1 MTKSTDNGLYDI
13 ELIVCDKKIKKI
25 QKNNSQI
32 DDFLIDENIIFFL
45 TLSSADF
52 Y

>member
-1 MTKSTDNGLYDI
+1 MTKSTDNRLYDRG
-13 ELIVCDKKIKKI
+13 LIVSDKKIKKI

-45 TLSSADF
+45 TLSSPDF